1 MNATQ
6 RAIKRAFDFISA
18 FLGLIILSPLF
29 LIIYIMLKRQKNG
42 PAIFSQERIGY
53 RGKPFTIYKFRTLS
67 KAEDKPQLVAKCDD
81 SNSTKTERFLRE
93 HHLDELPQ
101 LWNVLI
107 GDMSLV
113 GPRPERKYYIDQIME
128 IDNSYVLIY
137 EMRPGLTS
145 EATLYNGYTDS
156 MEKMLKRLQMD
167 IHYLENRS
175 LALDFSI
182 IMRTAVA
189 LLCNST
195 IVNDRRTDTEIC
207 NERKRRRHIAGTDC
221 NKTDAERRNYR
232 TDQARKRQI

>member
-1 MNATQ
+1 
-6 RAIKRAFDFISA
+6 
-18 FLGLIILSPLF
+18 
-29 LIIYIMLKRQKNG
+29 MLKRQKNG

-67 KAEDKPQLVAKCDD
+67 KAEDKPQLVTKCDD

-182 IMRTAVA
+182 IMRTAA
-189 LLCNST
+189 S
-195 IVNDRRTDTEIC
+195 IISG
-207 NERKRRRHIAGTDC
+207 K
-221 NKTDAERRNYR
+221 KF
-232 TDQARKRQI
+232 

>member
-1 MNATQ
+1 MNNVYTKEADCINCSHDAMNATQ

-67 KAEDKPQLVAKCDD
+67 KAEDQPQLVAKCDD

-156 MEKMLKRLQMD
+156 MEKMQKRLQMD

-182 IMRTAVA
+182 IMRTAA
-189 LLCNST
+189 S
-195 IVNDRRTDTEIC
+195 IISG
-207 NERKRRRHIAGTDC
+207 K
-221 NKTDAERRNYR
+221 KF
-232 TDQARKRQI
+232 

>member
-1 MNATQ
+1 VNNVYTKEADCISCSHDAMNATQ

-182 IMRTAVA
+182 IMRTAA
-189 LLCNST
+189 S
-195 IVNDRRTDTEIC
+195 IISG
-207 NERKRRRHIAGTDC
+207 K
-221 NKTDAERRNYR
+221 KF
-232 TDQARKRQI
+232 

>member
-1 MNATQ
+1 MNNVYTKEADCISCSHDAMNATQ

-175 LALDFSI
+175 LALDFST
-182 IMRTAVA
+182 IMRTAA
-189 LLCNST
+189 S
-195 IVNDRRTDTEIC
+195 IISG
-207 NERKRRRHIAGTDC
+207 K
-221 NKTDAERRNYR
+221 KF
-232 TDQARKRQI
+232 